1 MQTQKHP
8 LDPHIASHSAN
19 ATTEPVI
26 PELEIDPSL
35 PPEEFTDL
43 LVQHLKGLDLNN
55 DATTIEHHLTLDLW
69 DFAGQHLYYAS
80 YPVFLSPR
88 AVYLLVYNLKKDLS
102 DKAQPSVKQGSLE
115 TILENPTSETNLEN
129 LFSWLVTVSTLC
141 STDPNDDASKGNELL
156 YLRPPIFIIGTHA
169 DEPHGDIKAMEL
181 QIQKEMFGK
190 DFEGHVIRP
199 FFSVDNEKGDGI
211 ASLQKRII
219 EVLKQEPYM
228 GEEVPLR

>member
-1 MQTQKHP
+1 MQKHP
-8 LDPHIASHSAN
+8 LDPHIASRSVN
-19 ATTEPVI
+19 ATKEPVI
-26 PELEIDPSL
+26 TELKIDPSL

-43 LVQHLKGLDLNN
+43 LVQHLKGLDLKS
-55 DATTIEHHLTLDLW
+55 DATSIEHHLTLDLW

-88 AVYLLVYNLKKDLS
+88 AVYLLAYNLKKELT
-102 DKAQPSVKQGSLE
+102 DKAQPSVRQGNLE
-115 TILENPTSETNLEN
+115 THLTNPTSETNLDN
-129 LFSWLVTVSTLC
+129 LLSWLVTVSTMCL
-141 STDPNDDASKGNELL
+141 THPNDDVSKGNELL
-156 YLRPPIFIIGTHA
+156 YLRPPVFIIGTHA
-169 DEPHGDIKAMEL
+169 DEPHRDIKAMEL
-181 QIQKEMFGK
+181 QIQREVFGK

-199 FFSVDNEKGDGI
+199 FFSVDNTNGDGI